1 MSQVVPESTGQEGA
15 SWSCERE
22 VTIKVTTLQMCIKD
36 NVSQG
41 VEYDFPIS
49 RLIYCGTDTQRED
62 TFTFVTKEDTGDS
75 LAATHHC
82 YVFRCVSPE
91 KARTLA
97 LCVAKAYHLAFRVW
111 QEEQGLLSDHPE
123 RDLIFEPYPSNDEEI
138 SKAHTPEMLRKRL
151 EDFLGSG
158 SSGEEPVVPKPPL
171 KAQLSRRPSVLQS
184 EHGEEMAAAF
194 QQALA
199 SKRPGLLDMN
209 LDSDEV
215 LRLTMGA
222 LAKHSDPGSLEDLMH

>member
-1 MSQVVPESTGQEGA
+1 
-15 SWSCERE
+15 
-22 VTIKVTTLQMCIKD
+22 MCIKD
-36 NVSQG
+36 KLSQG

-62 TFTFVTKEDTGDS
+62 IFTFVTREGTAEPGV
-75 LAATHHC
+75 THHC
-82 YVFRCVSPE
+82 YVFRCVSAD

-111 QEEQGLLSDHPE
+111 QEEQGLLLDHPE
-123 RDLIFEPYPSNDEEI
+123 RELIFEPYPSNAEEI
-138 SKAHTPEMLRKRL
+138 SKARTPEMLRKKL

-158 SSGEEPVVPKPPL
+158 SSGEEQVVPKPPT
-171 KAQLSRRPSVLQS
+171 KAQLGRRPSVLQS
-184 EHGEEMAAAF
+184 EHGEEMSAAF

-199 SKRPGLLDMN
+199 SKRPGLPEMN

-215 LRLTMGA
+215 MRLTVGA
-222 LAKHSDPGSLEDLMH
+222 LTKHSDPGSLETLIH